1 MITPEKQVE
10 LLTRGC
16 VEVITDEELVDKIKR
31 KGRLTVKYGADPSAP
46 DLHLGHSIPLRKLRQ
61 FQELGHRVIFII
73 GDFTAMIG
81 DPTGVSSTRRQL
93 SREEVQANAQTYLQ
107 QVGKI
112 LDLEKTEVVFNS
124 QWFSRMSLEELI
136 NSLASKYTLARILE
150 RDDFATRFKNEKPI
164 YIHELLY
171 PLMQGYDS
179 LMISAD
185 VEIGGTDQKFNML
198 VGRELQR
205 EVGQEPQIV
214 MTLPLLEGLD
224 GVAKMSK
231 SLNNYVGLTEPPDV
245 MFGKLMSISDEL
257 MWRYIELLTDTPP
270 QEIEALKRKV
280 GEGRLNPMEVKM
292 KLAFD
297 IVAMY
302 HNEQLAQ
309 QAKREFEKVFR
320 QRDIPSKLEE
330 VVISK
335 DYLKDGKLWVV
346 KLLVLSGFVN
356 GAREAKR
363 LISQGAVR
371 INKQQISNPDEDIV
385 IEDGMVVQIGKRKF
399 FRVVLGE

>member
-1 MITPEKQVE
+1 MNPREQLE

-16 VEVITDEELVDKIKR
+16 VEVITKEELLERLKR
-31 KGRLTVKYGADPSAP
+31 KRCLTVKYGADPSAP

-61 FQELGHRVIFII
+61 FQELGHRVVFII

-81 DPTGVSSTRRQL
+81 DPTGVSQTRKQL
-93 SREEVQANAQTYLQ
+93 SREEVRENAQTYLE

-112 LDLEKTEVVFNS
+112 LDIKKTEIVFNS
-124 QWFSRMSLEELI
+124 QWFSRMNLEQVI

-150 RDDFATRFKNEKPI
+150 RDDFSERFKNERAI

-198 VGRELQR
+198 VGRDLQR
-205 EVGQEPQIV
+205 ENGQLPQIV

-231 SLNNYVGLTEPPDV
+231 SLNNYVGLTDPPEE

-257 MWRYIELLTDTPP
+257 MWRYFELLTDISPEELRSRREKASTGA
-270 QEIEALKRKV
+270 I
-280 GEGRLNPMEVKM
+280 NPMEVKM
-292 KLAFD
+292 ELAYR
-297 IVAMY
+297 IVSTY
-302 HNEQLAQ
+302 HDEESARK
-309 QAKREFEKVFR
+309 AKEEFERVFR
-320 QRDIPSKLEE
+320 YGDIPSELEE
-330 VVISK
+330 VRISK
-335 DYLKDGKLWVV
+335 DQLKDGKIWII

-363 LISQGAVR
+363 LVSQGAIRV
-371 INKQQISNPDEDIV
+371 NKQQISNPNLDIE
-385 IEDGMVVQIGKRKF
+385 IEGSAVVQIGKRKF
-399 FRVVLGE
+399 FRVRIVEE